1 MKFLQ
6 FLFLCLCFFQA
17 IQGGSIKRVQSEAM
31 MSDMDVLPLI
41 KLLEERFLSR
51 IRRNLDSPDCSG
63 TLNTR
68 KADSQQC
75 TLEAKEKYLDDMFE
89 DRRDVSALII
99 RPVPEDYE
107 KDHYY
112 ARKTCSYLTT
122 VMQDCF
128 SCLPSHLMAHQRD
141 KIIKQTLKQIEL
153 VPKFDSQLC
162 PVIKD
167 YLDRTSRGTS
177 SILAGSA
184 ALILLSS
191 TTLLY

>member
-17 IQGGSIKRVQSEAM
+17 IQGGSIKRVQSDAM

-41 KLLEERFLSR
+41 KLVEERFLTR

-63 TLNTR
+63 TLNAR

-75 TLEAKEKYLDDMFE
+75 TLKAKEQYLNDMFE
-89 DRRDVSALII
+89 DVNARIV
-99 RPVPEDYE
+99 RPIPQDE
-107 KDHYY
+107 KPDYY

-153 VPKFDSQLC
+153 VPEFDSQLC

-167 YLDRTSRGTS
+167 YLDRTSRGTGG
-177 SILAGSA
+177 ILAGSA

-191 TTLLY
+191 SALLY